1 MQSLTKSSKKLYQD
15 YKNKI
20 IDILLFGS
28 IVKSKF
34 KISDI
39 DIAIILKNVK
49 EIEILNLMKNISLYY
64 KNEKIHLNLLLVENI
79 LNNPL
84 FKTLLEEGVSLID
97 NKPLHVKLGYN
108 SGSIFSLNLTKL
120 SKSKKVL
127 FSYALHDK
135 KDKKGILHRFNGK
148 EIGRAVFFIPID
160 FIDEFKEFLEIWNV
174 DYYVMKVLKS

>member
-64 KNEKIHLNLLLVENI
+64 KNEKIHLNLL
-79 LNNPL
+79 
-84 FKTLLEEGVSLID
+84 
-97 NKPLHVKLGYN
+97 
-108 SGSIFSLNLTKL
+108 
-120 SKSKKVL
+120 
-127 FSYALHDK
+127 
-135 KDKKGILHRFNGK
+135 
-148 EIGRAVFFIPID
+148 
-160 FIDEFKEFLEIWNV
+160 
-174 DYYVMKVLKS
+174 